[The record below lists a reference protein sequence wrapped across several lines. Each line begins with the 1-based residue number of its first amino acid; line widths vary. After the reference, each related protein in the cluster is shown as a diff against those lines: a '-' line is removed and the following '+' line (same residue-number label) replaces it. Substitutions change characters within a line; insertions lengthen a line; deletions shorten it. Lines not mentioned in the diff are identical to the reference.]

1 MYADYTLKFTDAD
14 EADGVLFDEQTAL
27 NDDIVEIVK
36 VPKYSAVD
44 VIGQIY
50 RCVGE
55 TTQTDDG
62 VNYYTSEVVES
73 VDGWHVNVRHAGE
86 APELE
91 PYRVNP
97 KTPVRVWA

>member
-1 MYADYTLKFTDAD
+1 MYIDYTLKFADAA
-14 EADGVLFDEQTAL
+14 EADGVLFDEQTIV

-36 VPKYSAVD
+36 VPKYAAVD

-50 RCVGE
+50 RCVGK
-55 TTQTDDG
+55 TIQTDDG
-62 VNYYTSEVVES
+62 VNYYTSDVAEL

-86 APELE
+86 APELAAYAVE
-91 PYRVNP
+91 V

>member
-1 MYADYTLKFTDAD
+1 MYTDYTLKFADAA
-14 EADGVLFDEQTAL
+14 ESDGVLFDEQTTV

-44 VIGQIY
+44 VIGVIY
-50 RCVGE
+50 KPTGKMLTTGE
-55 TTQTDDG
+55 G
-62 VNYYTSEVVES
+62 EVPEMAPVE
-73 VDGWHVNVRHAGE
+73 GWHANVRHKAE